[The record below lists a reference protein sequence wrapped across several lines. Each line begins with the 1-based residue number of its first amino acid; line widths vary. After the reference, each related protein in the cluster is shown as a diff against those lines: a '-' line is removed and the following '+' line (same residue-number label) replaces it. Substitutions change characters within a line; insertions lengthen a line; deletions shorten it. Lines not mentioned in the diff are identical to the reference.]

1 MDAESTN
8 AQSADNLKVI
18 FSQIGQLA
26 RQLRVSLNNLS
37 LDRAIM
43 DVAEAIP
50 DARDRLSYV
59 VDKTSHAADRV
70 LVCVGAAR
78 PLQDELNANATKLAE
93 RWDEWFAE
101 PVELPIARELV
112 NDTRQ
117 FLKQTPDITQQT
129 NQQLM
134 EIMMAQDFQDLTGQ
148 VIKKMM
154 DLIAEIE
161 HGLIQVLVENM
172 PEKPIAAA
180 AADNDRDS
188 QTNGPQLDHTEAGGV
203 GSQDQVDDLLESL
216 GF

>member
-1 MDAESTN
+1 MDAESKNT
-8 AQSADNLKVI
+8 QSADNLKVI

-59 VDKTSHAADRV
+59 VNKTSQAADRV
-70 LVCVGAAR
+70 LTCVEVAR
-78 PLQDELNANATKLAE
+78 PLQDELNATADQLTA
-93 RWDEWFAE
+93 RWDDWFAE

-117 FLKQTPDITQQT
+117 FLRQTPAIAQQT

-180 AADNDRDS
+180 EDRDS
-188 QTNGPQLDHTEAGGV
+188 LKNGPQLDHTKAGV
-203 GSQDQVDDLLESL
+203 VASQDQVDDLLESL

>member
-1 MDAESTN
+1 MEADASTT
-8 AQSADNLKVI
+8 SADNLKVI

-59 VDKTSHAADRV
+59 VDKTSQAADRV
-70 LVCVGAAR
+70 LTCVEVAR
-78 PLQDELNANATKLAE
+78 PLQDELNATSKGLAE
-93 RWDEWFAE
+93 RWDAWFAD

-117 FLKQTPDITQQT
+117 FLKQTPELTQQT

-161 HGLIQVLVENM
+161 SGLIQVLVDNM
-172 PEKPIAAA
+172 PEKPAAEISEA
-180 AADNDRDS
+180 ES
-188 QTNGPQLDHTEAGGV
+188 LKNGPQLDHTKAGV
-203 GSQDQVDDLLESL
+203 VASQDQVDDLLESL

>member
-1 MDAESTN
+1 MEADANTS
-8 AQSADNLKVI
+8 SADNLKVI

-59 VDKTSHAADRV
+59 VDKTSQAADRV
-70 LVCVGAAR
+70 LTCVEVAR
-78 PLQDELNANATKLAE
+78 PLQDELNTTSKGLAE
-93 RWDEWFAE
+93 RWDAWFDD

-117 FLKQTPDITQQT
+117 FLKQTPELTQQT

-161 HGLIQVLVENM
+161 SGLIQVLVDNM
-172 PEKPIAAA
+172 PEKPVTEI
-180 AADNDRDS
+180 S
-188 QTNGPQLDHTEAGGV
+188 ETESLKNGPQLDHTKAGV
-203 GSQDQVDDLLESL
+203 VASQDQVDDLLESL

>member
-70 LVCVGAAR
+70 LTCVEAAR

-134 EIMMAQDFQDLTGQ
+134 EIMMAQDFRDLTGGDQ
-148 VIKKMM
+148 K
-154 DLIAEIE
+154 DD
-161 HGLIQVLVENM
+161 GSDRRDRTRPDPVLVENM

-188 QTNGPQLDHTEAGGV
+188 LKNGPQLDHTKAGV
-203 GSQDQVDDLLESL
+203 VASQDRVDDLLESL